1 MRNIIKDVLKSALIT
16 ALLAAGFYLL
26 TALIILKHGIDS
38 ELYFPLLVA
47 INGMI
52 SAIVTW
58 INRKKEKASLLLL
71 PLMLIET
78 GLAVAFDGLSY
89 KLMILLAVSAVIHFG
104 LLFLCKYKRKQRKN
118 YGKSMRKSYEKI
130 RKKQHYQH

>member
-104 LLFLCKYKRKQRKN
+104 LLFFCIN
-118 YGKSMRKSYEKI
+118 
-130 RKKQHYQH
+130 H